1 AEECQNPQR
10 DLPFG
15 IIASLIIC
23 TVLYVGVA
31 IVLLG
36 MMRYTT
42 FISGPAADAPV
53 AYALKFLGAHPFFQA
68 VIVIGALMG
77 MISSILVSM
86 GVIILRRRQPD
97 RRRGFKVPLVPWFP
111 LASIILCGG
120 LMMGLTVI
128 TWIRFFAWLII
139 GLLIYFFYSRK
150 HSEFATR

>member
-1 AEECQNPQR
+1 
-10 DLPFG
+10 
-15 IIASLIIC
+15 
-23 TVLYVGVA
+23 V
-31 IVLLG
+31 
-36 MMRYTT
+36 
-42 FISGPAADAPV
+42 
-53 AYALKFLGAHPFFQA
+53 
-68 VIVIGALMG
+68 
-77 MISSILVSM
+77 LVSM

-150 HSEFATR
+150 HSEFARR